1 MKHNLHPAK
10 SIFRKF
16 WLCFSY
22 VNMINSLPLRCYIL
36 AHQVNTKGLNRL
48 AVSSWEHFPVVFWHL
63 ITEPC
68 TRYAMTGTTHT
79 IIRVAVDQSNTT
91 YCTRFTSKIHSCSC
105 VCHLWNKQ
113 RWMKTG
119 THNKHGKHIQRTMLN
134 FNPWGWM
141 IFQFNYTSRK

>member
-68 TRYAMTGTTHT
+68 TRYAMTDTTHT
-79 IIRVAVDQSNTT
+79 IISIAVDQSNTT
-91 YCTRFTSKIHSCSC
+91 YCTRFTSKIHSCSLLL
-105 VCHLWNKQ
+105 VFVIYEINKD
-113 RWMKTG
+113 
-119 THNKHGKHIQRTMLN
+119 
-134 FNPWGWM
+134 GWRLAL
-141 IFQFNYTSRK
+141 ITSTENIYKGQC